1 MNDFFC
7 LQDPQMSPFLEA
19 FSNPETAEHLTER
32 MARMKE
38 DPELKPIL
46 DEIDAGGP
54 SAMMKS
60 VTENLFFFLN
70 VFL

>member
-1 MNDFFC
+1 
-7 LQDPQMSPFLEA
+7 MSPFLDA
-19 FSNPETAEHLTER
+19 FSNPETAEHFTER

-54 SAMMKS
+54 PAMMKL
-60 VTENLFFFLN
+60 VIQTFFN
-70 VFL
+70 VFIEIV